1 MIDASDFV
9 AGALSLDFI
18 NTVGGIRSGAFEDK
32 LGSYAD
38 LLDWAVLGGAMDKDA
53 AHRLAAL
60 ADREPGRAEDGLARA
75 RAFREALHGVFAAQL
90 AGDAA
95 PKAAMEEVNAEIGR
109 ALAHARLQRA
119 GEHFVWTW
127 DETDALDAPLWA
139 VARDAG
145 DLLTQ
150 GPLQRLREC
159 ASDTCGWLFLDTT
172 KNHSRR
178 WCDMKG
184 CGNRDKVRRYRSKV
198 G

>member
-1 MIDASDFV
+1 MIDATDFV

-18 NTVGGIRSGAFEDK
+18 NTVGGTRAGASEEK
-32 LGSYAD
+32 LGSYSD
-38 LLDWAVLGGAMDKDA
+38 LLDWGVLGGAVSRDTA
-53 AHRLAAL
+53 GRLAAL
-60 ADREPGRAEDGLARA
+60 ANREPARA
-75 RAFREALHGVFAAQL
+75 AGELDRAKAFREALHAVFSAQL
-90 AGDAA
+90 EGRAA
-95 PKAAMEEVNAEIGR
+95 PKEAMESVNAEIGR
-109 ALAHARLQRA
+109 ALSHARLARD
-119 GEHFVWTW
+119 GEHYVWSW
-127 DETDALDAPLWA
+127 NVADALDAPLWA

-145 DLLTQ
+145 DLLTG

-184 CGNRDKVRRYRSKV
+184 CGNRDKVRRYRSKT